1 MAEVLIVTGGSRGIG
16 AACARLG
23 AARGYDVCVNY
34 LENAARA
41 EQVVAEVRA
50 AGRRAIAVQADLA
63 SEPDILRLFAATDR
77 ELGTVTALINN
88 AARTVSYGPTTR
100 VTAATLAPLWATN
113 ITGPFIA
120 CREAVRRMSTRH
132 GGKGGAICNISS
144 IGVTLLGGGQF
155 VDYAASKAA
164 LEALTLGLAQEVA
177 DQGIRVTAI
186 RPGLIDTEI
195 HVRAGNPNRVAEVAP
210 TLPLKRAGTPEEVA
224 AVVLFLLSAEASY
237 VTKTILDIAGGR

>member
-1 MAEVLIVTGGSRGIG
+1 MAGVLIVTGGGRGIG

-23 AARGYDVCVNY
+23 ARQGYDVSVNY

-41 EQVVAEVRA
+41 DAVVVEIRA
-50 AGRRAIAVQADLA
+50 LGRRAIAVQADMA
-63 SEPDILRLFAATDR
+63 SEADIVRLFETTDR
-77 ELGTVTALINN
+77 ELGTVTALVNN
-88 AARTVSYGPTTR
+88 AARTVQYGPTLR
-100 VTAATLAPLWATN
+100 VTADSLAPLWATN

-120 CREAVRRMSTRH
+120 SREAVKRMSTRF

-144 IGVTLLGGGQF
+144 IGVSLLGGGQF

-177 DQGIRVTAI
+177 DQGIRVTAV

-195 HVRAGNPNRVAEVAP
+195 HRQAGNPNRVAEVAP

-224 AVVLFLLSAEASY
+224 AVVLFLLSAAASY
-237 VTKTILDIAGGR
+237 VTKTIVDIAGGR